1 MQKKLKENRGV
12 TLLALVIT
20 IVVMI
25 IIAGIAVYTGTGTIK
40 QAQLEEL
47 KTNMLLIEAKAKGLV
62 EEVNFKIGLTKPE
75 DEGYQ
80 TKKDSAEQEVYVNGA
95 KLKKA
100 TNISAPSSIPV
111 SECYE
116 VTQDA
121 MNAWGL
127 DGLELEEGEYYLIKF
142 DDTNATVEVY
152 NTLGYDGKY
161 SLTEIDSIEE

>member
-20 IVVMI
+20 IVVML
-25 IIAGIAVYTGTGTIK
+25 IIAGIAVYTGTDTIK
-40 QAQLEEL
+40 KAKLEEL

>member
-1 MQKKLKENRGV
+1 MQKMLKENKGI
-12 TLLALVIT
+12 TLVALVIT

-25 IIAGIAVYTGTGTIK
+25 IIAGIAVYTGTDTIK
-40 QAQLEEL
+40 KAKLEEL

-121 MNAWGL
+121 MNVWGL

>member
-25 IIAGIAVYTGTGTIK
+25 IIAGIAVYTGTDTIK
-40 QAQLEEL
+40 KAKLEEL

-95 KLKKA
+95 KLKKV

-116 VTQDA
+116 VTKDA

>member
-1 MQKKLKENRGV
+1 MQKILKENRGV

-25 IIAGIAVYTGTGTIK
+25 IIAGIAVYTGTDTIK
-40 QAQLEEL
+40 KAQLEEL

-80 TKKDSAEQEVYVNGA
+80 AKKDSAEQEVYVDGA
-95 KLKKA
+95 KLEKA

-111 SECYE
+111 SQCYE

>member
-1 MQKKLKENRGV
+1 
-12 TLLALVIT
+12 
-20 IVVMI
+20 
-25 IIAGIAVYTGTGTIK
+25 
-40 QAQLEEL
+40 
-47 KTNMLLIEAKAKGLV
+47 MLLIEAKAKGLV

>member
-1 MQKKLKENRGV
+1 MQKKLKENRVV

-25 IIAGIAVYTGTGTIK
+25 IIAGIAVYTGTDTIK
-40 QAQLEEL
+40 KAKLEEL

>member
-25 IIAGIAVYTGTGTIK
+25 IIAGIAVYTGTDTIK
-40 QAQLEEL
+40 KAQLEEL

>member
-25 IIAGIAVYTGTGTIK
+25 IIAGIAVYTGTDMIK
-40 QAQLEEL
+40 KAKLEEL

>member
-25 IIAGIAVYTGTGTIK
+25 IIASIAVYTGTGTIK

>member
-20 IVVMI
+20 IVVML
-25 IIAGIAVYTGTGTIK
+25 IIASIAVYTGTGTIK

-62 EEVNFKIGLTKPE
+62 EEANFKIGLPTAQDYESKQTSVRQELYIDTAKMTKV
-75 DEGYQ
+75 D
-80 TKKDSAEQEVYVNGA
+80 T
-95 KLKKA
+95 
-100 TNISAPSSIPV
+100 APSGIPQYANL
-111 SECYE
+111 YE
-116 VTQDA
+116 VTTET
-121 MNAWGL
+121 MNYWGL
-127 DGLELEEGEYYLIKF
+127 DDIKLEGDEKYLVKL
-142 DDTNATVEVY
+142 DDVNATVEVY

>member
-1 MQKKLKENRGV
+1 MQKILKENRGV

-25 IIAGIAVYTGTGTIK
+25 IIAGIAVYTGTDTIK
-40 QAQLEEL
+40 KAQLEEL

-80 TKKDSAEQEVYVNGA
+80 EKKDSAEQEVYVNGA
-95 KLKKA
+95 KLEKA

-111 SECYE
+111 SQCYE
-116 VTQDA
+116 VTQDT

>member
-25 IIAGIAVYTGTGTIK
+25 IIAGIAVYTGTDTIK
-40 QAQLEEL
+40 KAKLEEL

-121 MNAWGL
+121 MNVWGL